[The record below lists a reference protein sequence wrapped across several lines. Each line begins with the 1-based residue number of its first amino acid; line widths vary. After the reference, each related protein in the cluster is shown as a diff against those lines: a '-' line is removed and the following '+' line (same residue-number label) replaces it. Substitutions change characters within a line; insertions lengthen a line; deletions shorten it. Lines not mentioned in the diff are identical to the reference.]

1 MRAFTLL
8 VCLALCSGCAARQG
22 GSFCGQGLQAEQET
36 VMASDAVSRLL
47 EVYPPG
53 LTTLHLVPAERGSFG
68 EALEQGLRARGF
80 RLEPAASAGVLVLS
94 YTLDA
99 IREEPAAWYL
109 HMALSD
115 GFAFS
120 RVYIL
125 GERTAPEAG
134 LAQTGAPAAPATVEA
149 PVQP

>member
-1 MRAFTLL
+1 MRAFILL
-8 VCLALCSGCAARQG
+8 LCLALCSGCAARHG
-22 GSFCGQGLQAEQET
+22 GSFCGQGLQAEQEK
-36 VMASDAVSRLL
+36 VMASDAISRLL
-47 EVYPPG
+47 DVYPPG
-53 LTTLHLVPAERGSFG
+53 LTTLHLVPAQRGSFG
-68 EALEQGLRARGF
+68 ELLEQGLRARGF
-80 RLEPAASAGVLVLS
+80 RLEPAAGADVVELS

-125 GERTAPEAG
+125 GERTTPEAG
-134 LAQTGAPAAPATVEA
+134 VAQTGAPVAPPPIEA
-149 PVQP
+149 PVKP

>member
-1 MRAFTLL
+1 MRAFIL
-8 VCLALCSGCAARQG
+8 VLCLALCSGCAARHG

-53 LTTLHLVPAERGSFG
+53 LTALHLVPAGHGSFG
-68 EALEQGLRARGF
+68 ERLEHGLRARGF
-80 RLEPAASAGVLVLS
+80 RLEPAAGDGVVDLR

-99 IREEPAAWYL
+99 IREEPTAWYL
-109 HMALSD
+109 HMVLSD

-134 LAQTGAPAAPATVEA
+134 VAQTGAPAAPATVEA
-149 PVQP
+149 SLQP